1 MLTFRFTG
9 ITGEMTEEEMLTAGM
24 EGKQVRLEFSEEW
37 AGLRKAVVFAAGCHS
52 CTIVDAEEVE
62 TIPAQILSESL
73 RRLYVGAYGLTEEGM
88 VVIPAMY
95 ATGPFIHIGAAGGSG
110 DSGYV
115 PEDPF
120 WLEMEKAV
128 NQTLR
133 FTPQA
138 LRDEEKRQARQNIG
152 AVAANPQAAQL
163 LVTILQNGVYTTDQ
177 YENVLR
183 LTAMLQSK
191 GFFSVSLEGAHLTAD
206 NPKSLI
212 LEGDSYRTGLIPE
225 TGYLLES
232 VTVTMGGEDI
242 TASVYADGIVHI
254 PAVTGDVVIQ
264 GITQEENRL
273 RIDQINKGSVSFL
286 AGSGL
291 QVNATSAHRAMVL
304 PIGQYLEEGKSYR
317 FGLRTGSSV
326 YAYGVQVMTAS
337 GPDLSFPYVA
347 DTNTFYNTVTAR
359 SVDTG
364 WLQTDYNYTATEPNQ
379 IFAVNFKRIDGN
391 TLGLENY
398 EFLQTDFM
406 MEVVT

>member
-37 AGLRKAVVFAAGCHS
+37 EGLRKAVVFAAGSRS
-52 CTIVDAEEVE
+52 CTILDPEEVE
-62 TIPAQILSESL
+62 TIPAGILSESL
-73 RRLYVGAYGLTEEGM
+73 RRLYVGAYGLTQEGA

-120 WLEMEKAV
+120 WLEMEEAV
-128 NQTLR
+128 SQALR
-133 FTPQA
+133 FTPQELTEA
-138 LRDEEKRQARQNIG
+138 QQRQARRNIG
-152 AVAANPQAAQL
+152 VAENHPQAAQL
-163 LVTILQNGVYTTDQ
+163 LATILRNGVYATDQ

-183 LTAMLQSK
+183 LTAILQSK
-191 GFFSVSLEGAHLTAD
+191 DFFSVTLEGAHLAAE

-212 LEGDSYRTGLIPE
+212 LEGESYRTGLIPE

-242 TASVYADGIVHI
+242 TASVYADGLLHI
-254 PAVTGDVVIQ
+254 PAVTGDVVIW
-264 GITQEENRL
+264 GITQEENLL
-273 RIDQINKGSVSFL
+273 RIDQINKGSISFL
-286 AGSGL
+286 EGAGL
-291 QVNATSAHRAMVL
+291 QVNATSGHRAMVL

-317 FGLRTGSSV
+317 FGLRTGSNV
-326 YAYGVQVMTAS
+326 YAYGIQVMIAS

-347 DTNTFYNTVTAR
+347 DTNVFYDTVTAR
-359 SVDTG
+359 PVDTG
-364 WLQTDYNYTATEPNQ
+364 WLQTNYSYTATAGNQ
-379 IFAVNFKRIDGN
+379 ILAVNFKRLNSDL
-391 TLGLENY
+391 LGLEDY
-398 EFLQTDFM
+398 EFLQNDFM
-406 MEVVT
+406 MEVVK